1 MRKLLLASAASMGA
15 ILATAGGA
23 AAQPAKP
30 VAPGTIVVH
39 LNGYLEFGIGDIGS
53 TFNTYEGDKISPV
66 ATEGDARLYAGV
78 DAQTLSGIEYGAQI
92 ETRITTSNAAKAV
105 GIENT
110 VPSNAV
116 PGQFIFADTGNLY
129 ATSKLVYL
137 TPTIAG
143 LSGAVSYEPNSDGL
157 KEGYANNATA
167 SSTSAALSS
176 STSAADLGTRRK
188 NMVDADIVYT
198 IKSMGVLT
206 KVGGGL
212 LHAATV
218 GYDGLT
224 PLTAAQKF
232 DELNV
237 YQAGA
242 QTSFAGL
249 TLGANIKGG
258 QTLDSYSFK
267 VRGTRNAFAYIIGST
282 YVVGPYV
289 VGGYFFDNQTAGN
302 YTPGKKEAR
311 TLTEQGVAVG
321 GNYVID
327 KDMSL
332 WTQYLYG
339 TRHQPGNS
347 ALTPNDTAAGIAK
360 GDANMQA
367 VAVGATLKW

>member
-1 MRKLLLASAASMGA
+1 
-15 ILATAGGA
+15 
-23 AAQPAKP
+23 
-30 VAPGTIVVH
+30 V
-39 LNGYLEFGIGDIGS
+39 LEAFGDGQG
-53 TFNTYEGDKISPV
+53 FNADG
-66 ATEGDARLYAGV
+66 
-78 DAQTLSGIEYGAQI
+78 
-92 ETRITTSNAAKAV
+92 